1 MPPAKLAYRSP
12 YRSRI
17 WLFQPARWAGR
28 KLIIWEEINQ
38 NEASLGGSPT
48 INVTLLFGIIY
59 SLKLSIVLRFSGPP
73 WFLTFSIF
81 LRLNK
86 PDVLL
91 RSYLA
96 GSRTEVKKRRKLMS
110 LGLFH
115 GGLAAAVSPD
125 RKQMLGL
132 DHPFMSPLIPG
143 SQFSASQATL
153 WCSSCSRFTYPRIF
167 FGLWFIWLARAW
179 MYNCKALHCVAR
191 FGCIQ
196 DHFISRWI

>member
-1 MPPAKLAYRSP
+1 MSQKVTYTGNNSEW
-12 YRSRI
+12 S
-17 WLFQPARWAGR
+17 QPGR
-28 KLIIWEEINQ
+28 KPHNKCHPVVWNHIFLETVDI
-38 NEASLGGSPT
+38 
-48 INVTLLFGIIY
+48 
-59 SLKLSIVLRFSGPP
+59 LRFSGPP

-81 LRLNK
+81 LRLK
-86 PDVLL
+86 MTDVLL
-91 RSYLA
+91 RSYLV
-96 GSRTEVKKRRKLMS
+96 GSRTEVEKRRKLMS

-153 WCSSCSRFTYPRIF
+153 WCSSCSCFTYPSIS

-196 DHFISRWI
+196 DHFISRWSK